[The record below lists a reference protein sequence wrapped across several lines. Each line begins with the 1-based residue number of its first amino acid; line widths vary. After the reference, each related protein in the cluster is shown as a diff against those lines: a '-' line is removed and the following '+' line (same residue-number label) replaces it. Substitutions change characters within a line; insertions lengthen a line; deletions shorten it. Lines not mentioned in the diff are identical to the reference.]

1 MEWFLSLF
9 LDRLEVGLYTSGL
22 PKISFKLLFLV
33 NRLLT
38 FLLLISASDA
48 SSSCYSY
55 NSAILSLGLSEGSWY
70 DLFVIYFSPNMTS
83 PWLFAELLLL
93 WMWTIFALGPTSFFN
108 ANYEVYLRYLILALL
123 SSSDSC
129 PTTSSGCTL
138 ICLVSS
144 DTLSL
149 LSSIAFFFS
158 CSLCATINS

>member
-9 LDRLEVGLYTSGL
+9 LDRLEVGLYTSGF
-22 PKISFKLLFLV
+22 PNIIFKLLFLV
-33 NRLLT
+33 NSWLT
-38 FLLLISASDA
+38 FLLLISASDT
-48 SSSCYSY
+48 SSSSSY
-55 NSAILSLGLSEGSWY
+55 NSALLSLGLSEGSWW
-70 DLFVIYFSPNMTS
+70 DLFVIYFSPKITS

-93 WMWTIFALGPTSFFN
+93 WIWITFELGPPSFFN
-108 ANYEVYLRYLILALL
+108 ANYEFSLRYFILALL

-138 ICLVSS
+138 ICLVYT

-149 LSSIAFFFS
+149 LSSAAFFLS